1 MKHSLLYLALTFGLA
16 VAVPAAMAADPAGN
30 KPHAAKKAKKD
41 KKSKKKAEAQE
52 EAPAAEEAPAPAAEQ
67 APTNAVGEALKGV
80 NFITDTKPRYDAKFY
95 IYLTTAGWCGPCNRE
110 MPNVVKQYPLML
122 KKDVQLIMVSADQQP
137 EAATHFMK
145 RNRGDFPCIMGNP
158 TTETQKLPGY
168 RDTHAVPQAILV
180 DAAGNVITMGPA
192 QAIISGW
199 DKMIK
204 GK

>member
-30 KPHAAKKAKKD
+30 KPKAAKKVKKD

-67 APTNAVGEALKGV
+67 APANAVGEALKGV

-168 RDTHAVPQAILV
+168 RDTHAIPQAILV
-180 DAAGNVITMGPA
+180 DAAGNVITVGPA
-192 QAIISGW
+192 QGIIGDW
-199 DKMIK
+199 QKLIK
-204 GK
+204 KK

>member
-16 VAVPAAMAADPAGN
+16 VAVPAAMAADSAGN
-30 KPHAAKKAKKD
+30 KPKAAKKVKKD

-52 EAPAAEEAPAPAAEQ
+52 EAPAAEQAPANAAEQ
-67 APTNAVGEALKGV
+67 APANAVGEALKGV

-180 DAAGNVITMGPA
+180 DAAGNVISIGRA
-192 QAIISGW
+192 QEIIAGW
-199 DKMIK
+199 DKLIK
-204 GK
+204 

>member
-1 MKHSLLYLALTFGLA
+1 MKHALLYLALTFGLSL
-16 VAVPAAMAADPAGN
+16 AVPAAMAADSAGN
-30 KPHAAKKAKKD
+30 KPQAAKKVKKD
-41 KKSKKKAEAQE
+41 KKSKKKAETKE
-52 EAPAAEEAPAPAAEQ
+52 ETPAAEETPAPAAEEAPA
-67 APTNAVGEALKGV
+67 NAVGEALKGV

-95 IYLTTAGWCGPCNRE
+95 LYLTTAGWCGPCNRE

-168 RDTHAVPQAILV
+168 RDTHAIPQAILV
-180 DAAGNVITMGPA
+180 DAAGNVISIGRA
-192 QAIISGW
+192 QEIIAGW
-199 DKMIK
+199 EKLIK

>member
-30 KPHAAKKAKKD
+30 KPKAAKKAKKD

-52 EAPAAEEAPAPAAEQ
+52 ETPAVEEAPAPAAEQ
-67 APTNAVGEALKGV
+67 TPANAVGEALKGV

-168 RDTHAVPQAILV
+168 RDTHAIPQAILV
-180 DAAGNVITMGPA
+180 DAAGNVISIGRA
-192 QAIISGW
+192 QEIIAGW
-199 DKMIK
+199 GKMIK
-204 GK
+204 

>member
-1 MKHSLLYLALTFGLA
+1 MKHALLYLALTFGLSL
-16 VAVPAAMAADPAGN
+16 AVPAAMAADTAGK
-30 KPHAAKKAKKD
+30 KPQAAKKVKKD

-52 EAPAAEEAPAPAAEQ
+52 ETPAAEEAPAPAAEQ
-67 APTNAVGEALKGV
+67 APANAVGEALKGV

-122 KKDVQLIMVSADQQP
+122 KKDVQLIMISADQQP

-145 RNRGDFPCIMGNP
+145 RNRGDFPCIMGTP

-180 DAAGNVITMGPA
+180 DASGNVITVGPA
-192 QAIISGW
+192 QGIIGDW
-199 DKMIK
+199 QKLIK
-204 GK
+204 KK

>member
-30 KPHAAKKAKKD
+30 KPKAAKKVKKD
-41 KKSKKKAEAQE
+41 KKKAEAQE
-52 EAPAAEEAPAPAAEQ
+52 ETPAAEEAPAPAAEQ
-67 APTNAVGEALKGV
+67 APANAVGEALKGV

-145 RNRGDFPCIMGNP
+145 RNKGDFPCIMGNP

-168 RDTHAVPQAILV
+168 RDTHAIPQAILV
-180 DAAGNVITMGPA
+180 DAAGNVISIGRA
-192 QAIISGW
+192 QEIIAGW

-204 GK
+204 

>member
-30 KPHAAKKAKKD
+30 KPKAAKKAKKD

-52 EAPAAEEAPAPAAEQ
+52 ETPAVEEAPATDAEQ
-67 APTNAVGEALKGV
+67 APANAVGEALKGV

-95 IYLTTAGWCGPCNRE
+95 LYLTTAGWCGPCNRE

-122 KKDVQLIMVSADQQP
+122 KKDVQLIMISADQQP

-168 RDTHAVPQAILV
+168 RDTHAIPQAVLV
-180 DAAGNVITMGPA
+180 DAAGNVISIGRA
-192 QAIISGW
+192 QEIIAGW

>member
-30 KPHAAKKAKKD
+30 KPKAAKKAKKD

-52 EAPAAEEAPAPAAEQ
+52 ETPAAEEAPAPAAEQ
-67 APTNAVGEALKGV
+67 APANAVGEALKGV

-122 KKDVQLIMVSADQQP
+122 KKDVQLIMISADQQP

-168 RDTHAVPQAILV
+168 RDTHAIPQAILV

-192 QAIISGW
+192 QAIIAGW

>member
-30 KPHAAKKAKKD
+30 KPKAAKKAKKD
-41 KKSKKKAEAQE
+41 KKSKKKAEAKE
-52 EAPAAEEAPAPAAEQ
+52 ETPAAEEAPAPAAEQ
-67 APTNAVGEALKGV
+67 APANAVGEALKGV

-95 IYLTTAGWCGPCNRE
+95 IYLTTAGWRGPCNRE

-168 RDTHAVPQAILV
+168 RDTHAIPQAILV
-180 DAAGNVITMGPA
+180 DAAGNVISIGRA
-192 QAIISGW
+192 QEIIAGW
-199 DKMIK
+199 EKLIK
-204 GK
+204 

>member
-1 MKHSLLYLALTFGLA
+1 MKHALLYLALTFGLSL
-16 VAVPAAMAADPAGN
+16 AVPAAMAADTAGK
-30 KPHAAKKAKKD
+30 KPQAAKKVKKD
-41 KKSKKKAEAQE
+41 KKSKKKAEAKE
-52 EAPAAEEAPAPAAEQ
+52 ETPAAEEPPAPAAEQ
-67 APTNAVGEALKGV
+67 VPANAVGEALKGV

-168 RDTHAVPQAILV
+168 RDTHAIPQAILV
-180 DAAGNVITMGPA
+180 DAAGNVISIGRA
-192 QAIISGW
+192 QEIIAGW
-199 DKMIK
+199 EKLIK

>member
-30 KPHAAKKAKKD
+30 KPKAAKKAKKD

-52 EAPAAEEAPAPAAEQ
+52 ETPAAEEAPAPAAEQ
-67 APTNAVGEALKGV
+67 APANAVGEALKGV

-168 RDTHAVPQAILV
+168 RDTHAIPQAILV
-180 DAAGNVITMGPA
+180 DAAGNVISIGRA
-192 QAIISGW
+192 QEIIAGW
-199 DKMIK
+199 DKLIK